1 VRYPFNL
8 IALAALAGVLTA
20 CGTADI
26 EGMQVKGPAFNKGL
40 YDGYLSLAKSEYD
53 EDDWPDG
60 AKFGDRAVASAE
72 GSPPGPEAIA
82 ARKLPKRTVAELT
95 SARGKLVSALS
106 RGAAG
111 KDPANA
117 ALAQVMFDCW
127 MQEQEE
133 DLQPDH
139 IANCRTQFEKAM
151 ARVDA
156 ALGKKVA
163 KAKPKKVRKP
173 QTTKYVVYFDFNSV
187 KLSRNAR
194 TVIDMVKG
202 EASKGAKVSVTG
214 FTDRAGAAAYN
225 NVLATKRSKAVRSAL
240 IKAGIKSAI
249 KSAAYGEEKNAVATK
264 DGVRE
269 LLNRRVEIS
278 VKR

>member
-1 VRYPFNL
+1 MRNTL
-8 IALAALAGVLTA
+8 KLMALAALAGVLAA

-53 EDDWPDG
+53 EDDWSDG

-82 ARKLPKRTVAELT
+82 ARKLPKRTVGDLT
-95 SARGKLVSALS
+95 SARGKLVSALN

-139 IANCRTQFEKAM
+139 IANCRTQFETAM

-156 ALGKKVA
+156 ALGKPVA
-163 KAKPKKVRKP
+163 KAKPARA
-173 QTTKYVVYFDFNSV
+173 TKFVVYFDFNSV

-214 FTDRAGAAAYN
+214 FTDRAGASAYN
-225 NVLATKRSKAVRSAL
+225 NVLATKRSKVVRSAL
-240 IKAGIKSAI
+240 IKAGIKSSI
-249 KSAAYGEEKNAVATK
+249 ESAAYGEEKNAVATK

>member
-1 VRYPFNL
+1 MRNTL
-8 IALAALAGVLTA
+8 KLMALAALAGVLAA

-53 EDDWPDG
+53 EDDWSDG

-82 ARKLPKRTVAELT
+82 ARKLPKRTVADLT
-95 SARGKLVSALS
+95 SARGKLVSALN

-111 KDPANA
+111 KDPVNA

-139 IANCRTQFEKAM
+139 IANCRTQFETAM

-156 ALGKKVA
+156 ALGKPA
-163 KAKPKKVRKP
+163 QA
-173 QTTKYVVYFDFNSV
+173 TKFVVYFDFNSV

-202 EASKGAKVSVTG
+202 ETRKGAKVFVAG
-214 FTDRAGAAAYN
+214 FTDRAGSSDYN
-225 NVLATKRSKAVRSAL
+225 KVLATKRSKAVSSAL
-240 IKAGIKSAI
+240 VKAGIKSAI
-249 KSAAYGEEKNAVATK
+249 ETAAYGEKQNAVATK

-269 LLNRRVEIS
+269 RLNRRVEIS
-278 VKR
+278 VTR